1 MLQRFYNELVED
13 LSRHHI
19 SQVECP
25 TLQFRD
31 YSLPTLRVLICEH
44 IGKCLLKINLDC
56 INISIVVEFNNDA
69 KVMLNAKQIGN
80 IHCEC

>member
-19 SQVECP
+19 SQIKYP

-31 YSLPTLRVLICEH
+31 YSLPALRVLICEH
-44 IGKCLLKINLDC
+44 VGKCLLKINLDY
-56 INISIVVEFNNDA
+56 INISVVVEFNNDV
-69 KVMLNAKQIGN
+69 KMMLNVKQISN